1 MKKADRPRGLALL
14 VEDSG
19 RTWAV
24 MYDEINLIPPDAVE
38 RGDVF
43 IARNRTKPGVMVLQA
58 VAPKPNG
65 WVLEAIQLEPEA
77 EGSS

>member
-1 MKKADRPRGLALL
+1 MKRATRTRELELL

-24 MYDEINLIPPDAVE
+24 MYDEINRIRPSAVE

-43 IARNRTKPGVMVLQA
+43 IVHHRTEPGVMIMQA
-58 VAPKPNG
+58 LRSKPNG
-65 WVLEAIQLEPEA
+65 WVLEEVQFAPKA
-77 EGSS
+77 GKAS